1 MKRPLFRRGVV
12 SLSLARVLALGGLA
26 VAPLIPSAVHAA
38 APQVRTQAPGYY
50 RMMLGDFE
58 VTVLSDG
65 TVPQTIREVA
75 TRTTPERVTAQ
86 LARDFLKDPVETSI
100 NAFLIN
106 TGTSLVLV
114 DTGSG
119 SFFGPDSGGRLLQNL
134 RAAGYQPEQVD
145 VVLLTHIHSDHSG
158 GLVTGASRAFPNAI
172 LRVHAREADF
182 WLSPENMA
190 KGQVPRKFFEEARA
204 MVAPYQDA
212 GKLKPFG
219 DKDVPVPG
227 IRAMPTPG
235 HTPGHCA
242 YVVESR
248 GQRLLL
254 WGDLMHFGPVQLR
267 EPAVTVAYDLDPSA
281 AAAQRARVFAEAS
294 AHGDLVGL
302 DHQPFP
308 GLGRL
313 GADGKGYRWI
323 PANYSSGQRGQD
335 VKARAE

>member
-1 MKRPLFRRGVV
+1 MKRPLLRRGGV

-26 VAPLIPSAVHAA
+26 VTPLIPSAVHAA

-58 VTVLSDG
+58 VTALSDG
-65 TVPQTIREVA
+65 TVPQTIHEVA
-75 TRTTPERVTAQ
+75 TRTTPERVTAL
-86 LARDFLKDPVETSI
+86 LARDFLQDPVETSI

-119 SFFGPDSGGRLLQNL
+119 SFFGPDSGGRLQQSL

-158 GLVTGASRAFPNAI
+158 GLMTGASRAFPNAV
-172 LRVHAREADF
+172 LRVHARETDF
-182 WLSPENMA
+182 WLSAENMA
-190 KGQVPRKFFEEARA
+190 KGEVARKFFEEARA
-204 MVAPYQDA
+204 MVVPYQDA

-219 DKDVPVPG
+219 DKDVLVPG
-227 IRAMPTPG
+227 IRAVPTPG
-235 HTPGHCA
+235 HTPGHCI
-242 YVVESR
+242 YVVESQ
-248 GQRLLL
+248 GQRLVL

-267 EPAVTVAYDLDPSA
+267 EPAVTVAYDVDSSA
-281 AAAQRARVFAEAS
+281 AAAQRARLLSEA
-294 AHGDLVGL
+294 AGRGDLLGL
-302 DHQPFP
+302 DHMSFP

-313 GADGKGYRWI
+313 RPDGKGYRWI
-323 PANYSSGQRGQD
+323 PVNYSSGQRWPD
-335 VKARAE
+335 VKAKAE